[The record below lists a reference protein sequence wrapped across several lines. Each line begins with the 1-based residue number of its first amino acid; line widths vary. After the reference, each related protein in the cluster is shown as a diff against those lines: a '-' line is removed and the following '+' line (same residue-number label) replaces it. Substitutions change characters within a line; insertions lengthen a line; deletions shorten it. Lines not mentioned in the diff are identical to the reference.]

1 LLTYSMSPSGPA
13 VHTSVGIVSTSKRS
27 SCSGIVSA
35 SRALLFSFEISPFMA
50 DPQIQTWVVE
60 DAMSQRIAD
69 ASAKVVRSFYPIPWM
84 TDHVF
89 FGLFGPIDGAFWRGR
104 SALKRC
110 EIVQFLLG
118 PSTRRS
124 TASRCAPPR
133 HTIAAFVGN
142 RPGHA
147 GGPPEC
153 SGEARLRSPK
163 V

>member
-1 LLTYSMSPSGPA
+1 
-13 VHTSVGIVSTSKRS
+13 
-27 SCSGIVSA
+27 
-35 SRALLFSFEISPFMA
+35 
-50 DPQIQTWVVE
+50 
-60 DAMSQRIAD
+60 MSQRIAD
-69 ASAKVVRSFYPIPWM
+69 ASAKVARSFYPLPRM
-84 TDHVF
+84 TDNVRSASLGQF
-89 FGLFGPIDGAFWRGR
+89 DRAFWRGR
-104 SALKRC
+104 SAFKRC

-118 PSTRRS
+118 PSTRRL

-153 SGEARLRSPK
+153 SGEARLRGPK